1 MAEFPFETLTLKSD
15 PAGIAKLCANTQSSP
30 DQAAK
35 CPLRL
40 VTFLSCLSFVNFAL
54 NGCAIQPQGFV
65 AVIEWPSS
73 RRRLLQFCAREFL
86 RPPRWPTIVANLF
99 AFGLIFGFHVS
110 IHEKWS
116 AQAPISWLPATCHRL
131 PAPSY
136 RLPAISYR
144 PPASC

>member
-54 NGCAIQPQGFV
+54 NGGCDPTSGIRCCYRVAFV
-65 AVIEWPSS
+65 ASQIASI
-73 RRRLLQFCAREFL
+73 LCARISQATTLADHCRKSF
-86 RPPRWPTIVANLF
+86 RIWVNFWIPRIDP
-99 AFGLIFGFHVS
+99 
-110 IHEKWS
+110 
-116 AQAPISWLPATCHRL
+116 
-131 PAPSY
+131 
-136 RLPAISYR
+136 
-144 PPASC
+144 